1 MYLLYILLIYISFY
15 IIDNMEFTEKEKK
28 ILKVMVNLS
37 YALLDT
43 VSMLELEGEGDYVDK
58 NDIFTLAEKLG
69 VDA

>member
-1 MYLLYILLIYISFY
+1 
-15 IIDNMEFTEKEKK
+15 MEFTDKEKK

-43 VSMLELEGEGDYVDK
+43 VSILELEGEGDYVDK

-69 VDA
+69 VDV